1 MPHRRERERER
12 DLGQK
17 KYVDRGIIR
26 EGEEIDW
33 NYHLH
38 GKMLVLG
45 RCVVGSQFTQCGNTP
60 TKSSLI
66 RACGQCKRSNR
77 ITFLGLFTYSRRD
90 HKMLGCVSGK

>member
-33 NYHLH
+33 NYLP
-38 GKMLVLG
+38 LAWEDARLG
-45 RCVVGSQFTQCGNTP
+45 QVCGWFTVHTMR
-60 TKSSLI
+60 KH
-66 RACGQCKRSNR
+66 A
-77 ITFLGLFTYSRRD
+77 Y
-90 HKMLGCVSGK
+90 